1 MREIDEQMRAAH
13 LYGKKIRGRFTTMIT
28 PLEYVDMLIRNSNR
42 VDHDDLFR
50 EGSREGALDVDEGT
64 TSPS

>member
-13 LYGKKIRGRFTTMIT
+13 MFGKKIRGRFTTMLT
-28 PLEYVDMLIRNSNR
+28 PLEYVDKLISNH
-42 VDHDDLFR
+42 VDHGDLPR
-50 EGSREGALDVDEGT
+50 GGSHESALDVGEGT